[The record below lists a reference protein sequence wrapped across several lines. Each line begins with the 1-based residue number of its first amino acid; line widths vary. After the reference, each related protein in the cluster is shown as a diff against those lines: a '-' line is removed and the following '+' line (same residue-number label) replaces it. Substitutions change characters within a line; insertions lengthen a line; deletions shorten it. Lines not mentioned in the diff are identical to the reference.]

1 MPKLKLTYF
10 DIHGGRG
17 EPARLAMHIGG
28 VDFEDHRISFQQ
40 FGDTRST
47 FLFNRVPML
56 EIDGVE
62 ISQCNAINRYVGK
75 LAGLYPTDPLQAAFC
90 DEAMDAVED
99 IVSKVVATFAIQ
111 DEAEKKAARQALAD
125 GPITVYLQQ
134 LQALLQARGGEYFA
148 DGRLTVADL
157 KVMVWIR
164 SLRSGILD
172 HVAQDLPDN
181 VAPLLVEHL
190 IRIESHPKVREYYD
204 RCS

>member
-28 VDFEDHRISFQQ
+28 VDFEDNRITFQQ
-40 FGDTRST
+40 FGERKSH
-47 FLFNRVPML
+47 FPFARIPVL
-56 EIDGVE
+56 EIDA
-62 ISQCNAINRYVGK
+62 IQLSQCNGINRYVGK
-75 LAGLYPTDPLQAAFC
+75 LTGLYPTDPLQAAFC

-99 IVSKVVATFAIQ
+99 VISKVTTSFSIS
-111 DEAEKKAARQALAD
+111 DETEKKAARKTLAD
-125 GPITVYLQQ
+125 GPITLYLQQ
-134 LQALLQARGGEYFA
+134 LQALLEARGGKYFA

-157 KVMVWIR
+157 KVLVWIR

-172 HVAQDLPDN
+172 HVPRDLPEK

-190 IRIESHPKVREYYD
+190 ERIESIPKVREYYE
-204 RCS
+204 RSS